1 MNGKPQVMVVDDDL
15 SMRSFLTSFLA
26 ERGYQAVTLCNAEE
40 AVRRYYDE
48 RPAAVILDVV
58 MPGHMDGLEAL
69 AAFKKID
76 REVPIIV
83 LSGQGR
89 TTTVVQAM
97 KLGASDFVSK
107 PFDETDLAVPL
118 ANALKQRKLSC
129 EVASLREQLQS
140 RSKHNMLFS
149 GIASPWPRSA
159 MPSVPAL
166 LPIDATG
173 VTGAGN
179 RQDQDR
185 PAGIQFQGRD
195 RRPSREP
202 DRDSG

>member
-1 MNGKPQVMVVDDDL
+1 MRRSRERFRAWHPHCSTALSVDSAKPGGRVK
-15 SMRSFLTSFLA
+15 RSKP
-26 ERGYQAVTLCNAEE
+26 
-40 AVRRYYDE
+40 YYDE

-58 MPGHMDGLEAL
+58 MPGHMDALEAL

-97 KLGASDFVSK
+97 KLGASDFVSE
-107 PFDETDLAVPL
+107 PFDETDLAVLPTRSNSGSSV
-118 ANALKQRKLSC
+118 AKWRRSASSC
-129 EVASLREQLQS
+129 S
-140 RSKHNMLFS
+140 RGPNTTCFS